1 MKKYILY
8 IVLGFTLISC
18 QSEEDIL
25 EQKTLKFQTIT
36 SGFALA
42 KVKNTF
48 DTIINTDTIK
58 TGSNS
63 YKWDEL
69 DYRGLQVANGLYIIT
84 VYYKESEIA
93 SGSYVVGQ

>member
-1 MKKYILY
+1 MKKFILF
-8 IVLGFTLISC
+8 ILLGFTIISC
-18 QSEEDIL
+18 QTEEDIL

-58 TGSNS
+58 TGSSS
-63 YKWDEL
+63 YKWDEF
-69 DYRGLQVANGLYIIT
+69 DDRGFQVANGLYIIT
-84 VYYKESEIA
+84 VIYKETEIA